1 MGETLMEPTGEELS
15 AEVMELHGGAIETL
29 QADQVNMQM
38 GGAQKIEATEVFL
51 HQSAAAMIEA
61 GHVDM
66 RQTAAIAVRGN
77 AVTTAQTASLTAVAD
92 RLEQRNCRS
101 GVVIARVADMH
112 ASSALVL
119 LAGQTNG
126 PVETLLDT
134 RGALLAGLI
143 GGTVMGAILIAG
155 SLIFR
160 RR

>member
-1 MGETLMEPTGEELS
+1 
-15 AEVMELHGGAIETL
+15 
-29 QADQVNMQM
+29 
-38 GGAQKIEATEVFL
+38 
-51 HQSAAAMIEA
+51 
-61 GHVDM
+61 
-66 RQTAAIAVRGN
+66 
-77 AVTTAQTASLTAVAD
+77 
-92 RLEQRNCRS
+92 
-101 GVVIARVADMH
+101 VVIARAADMH